1 MPVAPAP
8 TPEVAVDGPSTRLK
22 RWTPAFGFWTLLVAS
37 YSISSLLSAAAEGR
51 PSTWYRVLSWNVP
64 EFYLWMALTPLVG
77 FIARRTAGMAWRRF
91 LAIQIPL
98 AIAFAAFHTS
108 FFLALYWL
116 SGVNAHDGAALAK
129 IFHGEFVYQFHLGL
143 LTYGIIL
150 FVLRGLDAHRG
161 LKDEKLRTSQLEA
174 QLAQSELQALRM
186 QLQPH
191 FLFNTLNAIS
201 ALALEDPMRAREM
214 IARLSDFLRLTLE
227 DGAAQDVSLSR
238 ELQFVECY
246 LAIQEIRFQDRL
258 VVEWDIGAATRLASV
273 PHLILQPLIENALR
287 HGLAS
292 KPDRGTLRIVA
303 AREGDELRLVVEDD
317 GIGLPPGA
325 PPARIGLGN
334 TRSRLRAR
342 FGADARLE
350 LLPGTHGGT
359 RVELSLPYEECPA

>member
-1 MPVAPAP
+1 
-8 TPEVAVDGPSTRLK
+8 
-22 RWTPAFGFWTLLVAS
+22 
-37 YSISSLLSAAAEGR
+37 
-51 PSTWYRVLSWNVP
+51 
-64 EFYLWMALTPLVG
+64 
-77 FIARRTAGMAWRRF
+77 
-91 LAIQIPL
+91 
-98 AIAFAAFHTS
+98 
-108 FFLALYWL
+108 
-116 SGVNAHDGAALAK
+116 
-129 IFHGEFVYQFHLGL
+129 
-143 LTYGIIL
+143 
-150 FVLRGLDAHRG
+150 
-161 LKDEKLRTSQLEA
+161 
-174 QLAQSELQALRM
+174 M